1 MFYIVSPVIISGVS
15 VGFSVLLRF
24 LRLGSVHDLQVGGR
38 PAPPNQMSRRLQP
51 SFGKHSLWMLAT
63 YISGPTQFPE
73 FYMVLML
80 DDIQVGYYDSE
91 TNRVINV
98 VGGGEKGEELDLGQ
112 LALDMLLQN
121 MMEMRRRLDI
131 VRRQLNL
138 TSPGVYVQQR
148 MVACEVQEDDQHDFI
163 TFRDGANGH
172 DADSILYNT
181 THFLYGGGDGWDFH
195 WDTMEQMYMQM
206 RFSNIYLPFCV
217 QILRRLLETEKHLVM
232 RRVRPRLRLL
242 SQPGGGGAQIT
253 CLATDFYPR
262 HINLTLLRDGEPVD
276 EDQMIVGSVL
286 PNGNGL
292 YQLRKTLV
300 VDEEELQRKHKYTC
314 AASHLSLD
322 NRLDVSWRA
331 ESFRSFRVHVISA
344 PVVLLVAAILLLV
357 LMMKMRKRS
366 GSEQALHEGSEPG
379 VEDRDVTAPLKQI
392 SSK

>member
-1 MFYIVSPVIISGVS
+1 MLFLQLMSGSLLLPLVMS
-15 VGFSVLLRF
+15 SGF
-24 LRLGSVHDLQVGGR
+24 G
-38 PAPPNQMSRRLQP
+38 
-51 SFGKHSLWMLAT
+51 HSLWGLLI

-73 FYMVLML
+73 FSMVLML
-80 DDIQVGYYDSE
+80 DDIQVGYYDSDADQLIK
-91 TNRVINV
+91 VG
-98 VGGGEKGEELDLGQ
+98 GGGEKGTEFDLGQ
-112 LALDMLLQN
+112 VALDVLLQN
-121 MMEMRRRLDI
+121 RMEMRRRLDI
-131 VRRQLNL
+131 VRKQLNL

-148 MVACEVQEDDQHDFI
+148 MVVCGDQEDDQHHFI
-163 TFRDGANGH
+163 MSRNVANGH

-181 THFLYGGGDGWDFH
+181 THFLYGGGDGWDFR
-195 WDTMEQMYMQM
+195 WDTMVQMREQM
-206 RFSNIYLPFCV
+206 RFSNIYQPLCARTM
-217 QILRRLLETEKHLVM
+217 QHLLESEKHLVM
-232 RRVRPRLRLL
+232 RRVRPRLHLL
-242 SQPGGGGAQIT
+242 SQPWGGGAQIT

-276 EDQMIVGSVL
+276 EEEMTVGSVL

-344 PVVLLVAAILLLV
+344 PVVLLVVVILLLV

-379 VEDRDVTAPLKQI
+379 VEDRDMTAPLKQF

>member
-1 MFYIVSPVIISGVS
+1 MF
-15 VGFSVLLRF
+15 VLQLMSRF
-24 LRLGSVHDLQVGGR
+24 LLLHLVMSSGSG
-38 PAPPNQMSRRLQP
+38 N
-51 SFGKHSLWMLAT
+51 HSLWGLFT

-73 FYMVLML
+73 FSGVLLL

-91 TNRVINV
+91 TNRVMK
-98 VGGGEKGEELDLGQ
+98 VGGGGDKGEELDLGQ
-112 LALDMLLQN
+112 LALDVVLRN
-121 MMEMRRRLDI
+121 MMKMRMRLDI
-131 VRRQLNL
+131 VKKQLNL
-138 TSPGVYVQQR
+138 TAPGVYVHQR
-148 MVACEVQEDDQHDFI
+148 MWACEVQEDDQHDFI
-163 TFRDGANGH
+163 MFRDGANGH
-172 DADSILYNT
+172 DADSVQYNR

-195 WDTMEQMYMQM
+195 WDTMEQMYQQM
-206 RFSNIYLPFCV
+206 GFSNIYLPVCART
-217 QILRRLLETEKHLVM
+217 LRHVLESNKHLVM

-242 SQPGGGGAQIT
+242 SQPGVGGAQIT

-262 HINLTLLRDGEPVD
+262 HINLTLLRDGEPVN
-276 EDQMIVGSVL
+276 EEEMTVGSVL

-292 YQLRKTLV
+292 YQLRKTLM

-331 ESFRSFRVHVISA
+331 ESFHSFRVHVISA
-344 PVVLLVAAILLLV
+344 PVVLLVVVILLLV

-379 VEDRDVTAPLKQI
+379 VEDRDVTAPLKQF

>member
-1 MFYIVSPVIISGVS
+1 MFVFQLMSG
-15 VGFSVLLRF
+15 FLL
-24 LRLGSVHDLQVGGR
+24 LHLVTSSG
-38 PAPPNQMSRRLQP
+38 
-51 SFGKHSLWMLAT
+51 FGKHSMWMLAT

-73 FYMVLML
+73 FSGVLML
-80 DDIQVGYYDSE
+80 DDVQVGYYDSE
-91 TNRVINV
+91 TNRVMK
-98 VGGGEKGEELDLGQ
+98 VGAGGERGEELDLGQ
-112 LALDMLLQN
+112 VALGVVLQSI
-121 MMEMRRRLDI
+121 MEMKRRLGI
-131 VRRQLNL
+131 VKKQLNL

-148 MVACEVQEDDQHDFI
+148 MVACEVQEDGQHDFI

-181 THFLYGGGDGWDFH
+181 THFLYGGGDGWDFQL
-195 WDTMEQMYMQM
+195 DTMKQSQMQM
-206 RFSNIYLPFCV
+206 FFSEVYLPFCV
-217 QILRRLLETEKHLVM
+217 QILRRLLESNKHLVM

-276 EDQMIVGSVL
+276 EDQMTVGSVL

-292 YQLRKTLV
+292 YQLRKTLM

-322 NRLDVSWRA
+322 NRLDVSWRV
-331 ESFRSFRVHVISA
+331 ESFHSFRVHVISA
-344 PVVLLVAAILLLV
+344 PVVLLVVVILLLV

-366 GSEQALHEGSEPG
+366 GSESISMETQESPGASTDEGSEPG
-379 VEDRDVTAPLKQI
+379 VEDRDVTT
-392 SSK
+392 

>member
-1 MFYIVSPVIISGVS
+1 MSGSLLVHLVMS
-15 VGFSVLLRF
+15 SGF
-24 LRLGSVHDLQVGGR
+24 G
-38 PAPPNQMSRRLQP
+38 N
-51 SFGKHSLWMLAT
+51 HSLWILAT
-63 YISGPTQFPE
+63 YTSVPTQFPE
-73 FYMVLML
+73 FSMVLML

-91 TNRVINV
+91 TNRVMKIG
-98 VGGGEKGEELDLGQ
+98 GGGEKGAELDLGHF
-112 LALDMLLQN
+112 ALNVIQK
-121 MMEMRRRLDI
+121 MMMSMRMRLDI
-131 VRRQLNL
+131 VRKQLNL
-138 TSPGVYVQQR
+138 TSPGVYAQQR
-148 MVACEVQEDDQHDFI
+148 MVVCEVQEDGQPDFI
-163 TFRDGANGH
+163 MSRDGANGH
-172 DADSILYNT
+172 DADIIHCNT
-181 THFLYGGGDGWDFH
+181 THFLYAGGDGWDFQL
-195 WDTMEQMYMQM
+195 DTMRQMYLQTLYT
-206 RFSNIYLPFCV
+206 NIYLPLCTLT
-217 QILRRLLETEKHLVM
+217 LRRLLESEKHLVL

-276 EDQMIVGSVL
+276 EDQMTVGSVL

-344 PVVLLVAAILLLV
+344 PVVLMVAAILLLV

-366 GSEQALHEGSEPG
+366 GTEGISMETQESPG
-379 VEDRDVTAPLKQI
+379 ADT
-392 SSK
+392 

>member
-1 MFYIVSPVIISGVS
+1 MF
-15 VGFSVLLRF
+15 VLQLMSRF
-24 LRLGSVHDLQVGGR
+24 LLLHL
-38 PAPPNQMSRRLQP
+38 AMS
-51 SFGKHSLWMLAT
+51 SGKHSLWAMLT

-73 FYMVLML
+73 FSAVLML

-91 TNRVINV
+91 TNRVMK
-98 VGGGEKGEELDLGQ
+98 VGAGGEKGEELDVGQFALNGMKNVIMRMKIRLG
-112 LALDMLLQN
+112 L
-121 MMEMRRRLDI
+121 
-131 VRRQLNL
+131 VRKQLNL

-148 MVACEVQEDDQHDFI
+148 MGVCEVQEDGQPDFI
-163 TFRDGANGH
+163 MVRDGANGH
-172 DADSILYNT
+172 DADSVQYNT
-181 THFLYGGGDGWDFH
+181 THFLYTGGDGWEFQL
-195 WDTMEQMYMQM
+195 DTMRQMYMKT
-206 RFSNIYLPFCV
+206 RFSNIYLPFCI
-217 QILRRLLETEKHLVM
+217 QTLQHLLESNKHLVM
-232 RRVRPRLRLL
+232 RRVQPRLHLL

-276 EDQMIVGSVL
+276 EEEMTVGSVL

-292 YQLRKTLV
+292 YQLRMALM

-357 LMMKMRKRS
+357 LMMKMRKRKRS
-366 GSEQALHEGSEPG
+366 GSVGIAMETEESLRASTEPG
-379 VEDRDVTAPLKQI
+379 VEYRDVTASPKQF

>member
-1 MFYIVSPVIISGVS
+1 MFVLQLMSGSLLLHLVMNS
-15 VGFSVLLRF
+15 GF
-24 LRLGSVHDLQVGGR
+24 G
-38 PAPPNQMSRRLQP
+38 
-51 SFGKHSLWMLAT
+51 HSLWGLAT

-73 FYMVLML
+73 FSMVLML

-91 TNRVINV
+91 TNKVMK
-98 VGGGEKGEELDLGQ
+98 VGAGGERGEELDLGQ
-112 LALDMLLQN
+112 LALDMLLKS

-131 VRRQLNL
+131 VRKQLNL

-148 MVACEVQEDDQHDFI
+148 MFVFEVQEDGQPDFI
-163 TFRDGANGH
+163 MVRNVANGH
-172 DADSILYNT
+172 DADSIHCNM
-181 THFLYGGGDGWDFH
+181 THFLYGGGDGWDFRL
-195 WDTMEQMYMQM
+195 DTMRQLYEQMV
-206 RFSNIYLPFCV
+206 FSNIYLPFCV
-217 QILRRLLETEKHLVM
+217 QTLQRLLESNKHLVM

-276 EDQMIVGSVL
+276 EEEMTVGSVL

-292 YQLRKTLV
+292 YQLRKTLM

-331 ESFRSFRVHVISA
+331 ESFRLFRVHVISA
-344 PVVLLVAAILLLV
+344 PVVLLVVVILLLV
-357 LMMKMRKRS
+357 LMMKMRKRKRS
-366 GSEQALHEGSEPG
+366 GSEGISMETQESPGASTDERSEPG
-379 VEDRDVTAPLKQI
+379 VEDQEVTAPPKQI